1 MQTIQLLGGP
11 DGRAAFLQTA
21 RAHLRGGGLL
31 ACAILSAVGSFDC
44 RAGDVGP
51 APEQAATGGRVLI
64 SRPTRVHIG
73 RRRVLI
79 ERERQVLDD
88 HARGQAAS
96 AAGVQTDVI
105 ELDRVSSRRLRREA
119 VAAGLRPELVREVP
133 PTEDHAGSTVV
144 IVRA

>member
-21 RAHLRGGGLL
+21 RAHLRSDGLL
-31 ACAILSAVGSFDC
+31 ACAILSTVGPFDC

-51 APEQAATGGRVLI
+51 APERAAMGGRVLI
-64 SRPTRVHIG
+64 SRPTRVQVG

-88 HARGQAAS
+88 DARGPAAS

-119 VAAGLRPELVREVP
+119 VAAGLRPQLVREVP

-144 IVRA
+144 MLRA